1 VFCYLNDDIVLAI
14 AIDPAGWFF
23 TEDAANDDADDSLV
37 LEDVNP
43 LKVNTY
49 DGLLLLLLLLA
60 CVGVF
65 TVLSALTTLLLFL
78 VDNELPIAVG
88 LFFY

>member
-14 AIDPAGWFF
+14 ATDTAGWFF
-23 TEDAANDDADDSLV
+23 IEDAANDDADSLV
-37 LEDVNP
+37 LEHVNP